1 MLPKFHCCRNE
12 LSPAIYGVSLM
23 FKIVI
28 TFDFQVLYT
37 LFVCLSIFLFFILS
51 FLFSLASAVTFLLY
65 FLDNIN
71 SVVLSV
77 SFSPFL
83 SLLLS
88 SVVLILPERLFFLI
102 LYGFLFRNFVCLIFI
117 ILSLIF
123 PDLFLVFAS
132 FVHILSILLFSGF
145 YIKLSFSFSIS
156 NVYLLVFLRLAH
168 CFFSILVFFL

>member
-23 FKIVI
+23 FKIVL

-37 LFVCLSIFLFFILS
+37 SFVCLSIFLFFILS

-102 LYGFLFRNFVCLIFI
+102 LYGCFFQKFCLFDFYNFVSYISRFVSCFFRVLFIFWA
-117 ILSLIF
+117 F
-123 PDLFLVFAS
+123 YF
-132 FVHILSILLFSGF
+132 FSGF
-145 YIKLSFSFSIS
+145 FIKLSVSFSIS
-156 NVYLLVFLRLAH
+156 NVHLLVFLRLAH
-168 CFFSILVFFL
+168 FF

>member
-1 MLPKFHCCRNE
+1 MLPKFHCYRNE

-37 LFVCLSIFLFFILS
+37 SFVCLSIFLFFILS

-102 LYGFLFRNFVCLIFI
+102 LYGCLFRNFVCLIFI

-123 PDLFLVFAS
+123 PDLFLVFPS
-132 FVHILSILLFSGF
+132 FVLILSILLFSGF
-145 YIKLSFSFSIS
+145 FIKLSFSFSIS
-156 NVYLLVFLRLAH
+156 NVYLLVFLSLAH
-168 CFFSILVFFL
+168 WFFLAS